1 MENEKGSVTESK
13 VKSSLLKRS
22 SYQESFEDMLS
33 GMDEKLKEFCAKKQ
47 KTNVRKPKKRGKT
60 NTSSKTQDKDRGMV
74 SPEAQQDLMVGGDGE
89 MTDKRAENKT
99 LEEDEASVNFNIH
112 VRLERQEQVPS
123 LDLRPREEQEHC
135 LDSEEGQPLPEKL
148 SDVQGVND
156 AKKTG
161 KESARR
167 VTLNHKWLNS
177 GLWVWWGEGMGF
189 GIGQN

>member
-99 LEEDEASVNFNIH
+99 LEEDEASVNPDDQRDLMDGDDGVMTDKRAERKTPEEDERSETTVCLQH
-112 VRLERQEQVPS
+112 SRATGASGTGSQPRPQAPGGAGTLPRLRG
-123 LDLRPREEQEHC
+123 RP
-135 LDSEEGQPLPEKL
+135 
-148 SDVQGVND
+148 
-156 AKKTG
+156 AF
-161 KESARR
+161 A
-167 VTLNHKWLNS
+167 
-177 GLWVWWGEGMGF
+177 
-189 GIGQN
+189 